1 MYLFLSTSSAT
12 TLAQVTSCPTWPSK
26 VIPKLVLSLEFILQ
40 PSATVRFPESCPHLL
55 TPLTQCMLFLQT
67 SYRPYEHLSSHRC
80 HLKMTRPKDTLR
92 VWSVTSCYNSRTIS
106 QFLNYCLHYFSLL
119 KQSSPFDHH
128 RNAGNALGSS
138 YSVHFQVDSH
148 FYFHHLQCHREAGLP
163 HSSTDL
169 GLAPDPRQPHGRSST
184 RSSARPPKPICPLV
198 FLFNRLLSQIASV
211 ISECFMVGYALSTS
225 PVCGTTLPAYCHLLS
240 SLDQCASI

>member
-67 SYRPYEHLSSHRC
+67 FYRPHEHLSSHRC

-92 VWSVTSCYNSRTIS
+92 VLSD
-106 QFLNYCLHYFSLL
+106 LSLL
-119 KQSSPFDHH
+119 VTTPEPFPSFWITAFTIFPRSSSPFPLITI
-128 RNAGNALGSS
+128 GMLVTPWALLTLCIFKWTVT
-138 YSVHFQVDSH
+138 Y

-163 HSSTDL
+163 HSSL
-169 GLAPDPRQPHGRSST
+169 
-184 RSSARPPKPICPLV
+184 
-198 FLFNRLLSQIASV
+198 
-211 ISECFMVGYALSTS
+211 
-225 PVCGTTLPAYCHLLS
+225 
-240 SLDQCASI
+240 